1 MLIKICASG
10 VSFVR
15 VLNSTSFDEINTLNE
30 YVMSETIVAKLDSL
44 SHRSV
49 HFTYHFLVCI
59 FILNNNP
66 NIFSTIKS

>member
-30 YVMSETIVAKLDSL
+30 YVMSETSVAKFDSL